1 MLDRVVLGRESAEEE
16 KVVTNRDES
25 AKSECTEAG
34 HDAQHDGEQRER
46 EWTESGVTDE
56 EPLRHIL

>member
-1 MLDRVVLGRESAEEE
+1 
-16 KVVTNRDES
+16 VTNRDES